1 MATAARRRQKRHS
14 PVRRRP
20 SSNSQPIG
28 RPAAPTSTSAS
39 KPGRPRRPPKHNQQ
53 NRSRLQ
59 RKGPEAVP
67 FSFIAISQSGAARRM
82 PRVRAVVKKQ
92 NPDAAL
98 HRRNGAGQRRGDPPG
113 NCPASYQAPRAQA
126 LPRLA
131 KCLLLRAGKP
141 LRDPPL
147 LSALQLTADKHLAFR
162 ARRPMLVAK
171 ACGRS

>member
-1 MATAARRRQKRHS
+1 MATAARRRRKRHS

-113 NCPASYQAPRAQA
+113 NCPASYQAPGRRRCLGLPNACYYAPGNLCGTRRSFQHFSLRRISTLPSAPDAQ
-126 LPRLA
+126 
-131 KCLLLRAGKP
+131 C
-141 LRDPPL
+141 
-147 LSALQLTADKHLAFR
+147 
-162 ARRPMLVAK
+162 
-171 ACGRS
+171 